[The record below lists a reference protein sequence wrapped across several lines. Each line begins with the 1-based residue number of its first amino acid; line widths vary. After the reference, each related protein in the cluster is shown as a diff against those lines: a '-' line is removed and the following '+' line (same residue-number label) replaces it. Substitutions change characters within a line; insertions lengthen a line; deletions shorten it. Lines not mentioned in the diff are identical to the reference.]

1 MNFLAI
7 AQMAYSSINN
17 FKQSRLAAKQ
27 YRRDAETYR
36 LNARRTADELVENET
51 NGRYEL
57 AQSLSDYSAR
67 MAARGVS
74 TTSDLF
80 LNAYLQN
87 YKNAEKNI
95 LNERQSGVNE
105 YTDLKNQAALAD
117 YNAKKANRS
126 LGSFLYDPMGLYSGW
141 N

>member
-1 MNFLAI
+1 MDFLNL
-7 AQMAYSSINN
+7 AQLAYGALNN
-17 FKQSRLAAKQ
+17 FKQSRISAKQ
-27 YRRDAETYR
+27 YARDAETYR
-36 LNARRTADELVENET
+36 VNARRTADELAENET
-51 NGRYEL
+51 NARYEL

-95 LNERQSGVNE
+95 LNERQRGVNE

-117 YNAKKANRS
+117 YAAKKARRS
-126 LGSFLYDPMGLYSGW
+126 AASFVTDPLGLFSGW
-141 N
+141 

>member
-1 MNFLAI
+1 MDFLNL
-7 AQMAYSSINN
+7 AQLAYGALNN
-17 FKQSRLAAKQ
+17 FKQSRISAKQ
-27 YRRDAETYR
+27 YARDAETYR
-36 LNARRTADELVENET
+36 VNARGTADELAENEI
-51 NGRYEL
+51 NARYEL

-95 LNERQSGVNE
+95 LNERQRGVNE

-117 YNAKKANRS
+117 YAAKKAKRS
-126 LGSFLYDPMGLYSGW
+126 AAAFVTDPLGLFSGW
-141 N
+141 